1 MKNNSEEID
10 MTFTLNKR
18 KKIVWQIIPILL
30 VVFVTAFAIG
40 GGLACEKVL
49 SLCLKEQYTGLSN
62 IIWYLEDSI
71 TQNPNYEWLLSYWED
86 NSMDL
91 SESIVYDS
99 ADALRE
105 SRDAFAKA
113 NPGLSSF
120 DLKPEELKS
129 ISPESQRLYAG
140 ICLMDLILEFDQI
153 KASYGLKYI
162 YFSKINSENN
172 MFFLVSGLVEG
183 EKRGNDV
190 RDIFMLGKQV
200 EPGFEYH
207 PVLKEIYDTHRFVD
221 KFEKKI
227 KKGRTG
233 YDYNVYV
240 PIVSGESIYVICACI
255 DATAVQKE
263 IYSGMVFI
271 SIFFLVILV
280 IAISLMTFAFEH
292 VLLKPL
298 ELVQG
303 QIRKYTQDKN
313 VTDLCHELSLIK
325 CENEIG
331 FLADDVTLMAQEID
345 RYTKEIVE
353 LTSTRQRIETELT
366 LAHNIQKAALP
377 SSIPVFDGN
386 NCFELLGSSTP
397 AKEVGGDFYDYFKID
412 DSHLGILIAD
422 VSGKGIPAAMFMML
436 SHICIKNMSSTN
448 TDPGKIFEKVNHIL
462 NERNDAEMF
471 VTAWMGILDLD
482 TGIITCVNAGH
493 ENPAIYRNGEE
504 YNLYKT
510 KHSFVLASM
519 DDMKYKTETIQ
530 LRKGDRIFLY
540 TDGVPEATNLDNT
553 LYGTD
558 RMLNVL
564 NRFKDSSC
572 EELLAAVEEDI
583 NSFVGSASQFDDFTM
598 VCLKYNGH

>member
-1 MKNNSEEID
+1 MNNTTFSEK
-10 MTFTLNKR
+10 KR
-18 KKIVWQIIPILL
+18 KKLVWQVIPILL
-30 VVFVTAFAIG
+30 VVFITAFAIG

-49 SLCLKEQYTGLSN
+49 QLCLKEQYTGLSN
-62 IIWYLEDSI
+62 IIWYLEDYI
-71 TQNPNYEWLLSYWED
+71 TENPNYEWLLAYWED
-86 NSMDL
+86 NSQEL

-99 ADALRE
+99 EDALNE

-113 NPGLSSF
+113 NLGLSSF
-120 DLKPEELKS
+120 ELKPEELETLS
-129 ISPESQRLYAG
+129 AESQKLYAG
-140 ICLMDLILEFDQI
+140 ICLMDLTLEFNHI
-153 KASYGLKYI
+153 KAIYGLKYI
-162 YFSKINSENN
+162 YFSKLDSENN
-172 MFFLVSGLVEG
+172 MLFLVSGLVEG

-207 PVLKEIYDTHRFVD
+207 PVLKEIYETHSFVD

-271 SIFFLVILV
+271 SIFFLIILV
-280 IAISLMTFAFEH
+280 IAISLMTFVFEH

-298 ELVQG
+298 GLVQG

-313 VTDLCHELSLIK
+313 VTDLCHELSLLK

-331 FLADDVTLMAQEID
+331 LLSDDVTLMAQEID

-377 SSIPVFDGN
+377 SSVPDFDGN

-397 AKEVGGDFYDYFKID
+397 AKEVGGDFFDYFKID

-436 SHICIKNMSSTN
+436 SHICIKNMSNAST
-448 TDPGKIFEKVNHIL
+448 DLGEIFAKVNHIL

-482 TGIITCVNAGH
+482 TGVITCVNAGH
-493 ENPAIYRNGEE
+493 ENPALCRNGEE
-504 YNLYKT
+504 YDLYKT
-510 KHSFVLASM
+510 KHSLVLAAL
-519 DDMKYKTETIQ
+519 DNVKYKTETIK
-530 LRKGDRIFLY
+530 LEKGDRLFLY
-540 TDGVPEATNLDNT
+540 TDGVPEATDSTNT

-564 NRFKDSSC
+564 NRVKDSSC
-572 EELLAAVEEDI
+572 EELLAAVDEDI
-583 NSFVGSASQFDDFTM
+583 KSFVGSAPQFDDFTM
-598 VCLKYNGH
+598 VCLKYYGR